1 MTFEVIPAID
11 VAGGRLAVDT
21 PAGPRLV
28 DAHHGDPL
36 VAARVYMEAGAR
48 RLHVVDMDLAFGGEA
63 RNLDVVRS
71 VARLGVRVQGSG
83 GITDLE
89 TARRFL
95 EAGADRVVLG
105 SRALADEAAALEAID
120 ALGDRAIVGLEV
132 DAGRIRSRGAEGVD
146 LPLVETLGWLVEAG
160 ARGFLLTAVRRV
172 GSLQGPDIATLK
184 RVVRAG
190 RPVIAAGG
198 IARVDDL
205 RAVRRAGAVAA
216 VVGRAALEGDLP
228 LHELLDVG

>member
-1 MTFEVIPAID
+1 
-11 VAGGRLAVDT
+11 
-21 PAGPRLV
+21 
-28 DAHHGDPL
+28 
-36 VAARVYMEAGAR
+36 MEAGVR

-63 RNLDVVRS
+63 RNLDVVWS

-146 LPLVETLGWLVEAG
+146 LPLVETLGWLVE
-160 ARGFLLTAVRRV
+160 V
-172 GSLQGPDIATLK
+172 
-184 RVVRAG
+184 
-190 RPVIAAGG
+190 AAQCPLD
-198 IARVDDL
+198 ARV
-205 RAVRRAGAVAA
+205 
-216 VVGRAALEGDLP
+216 
-228 LHELLDVG
+228 